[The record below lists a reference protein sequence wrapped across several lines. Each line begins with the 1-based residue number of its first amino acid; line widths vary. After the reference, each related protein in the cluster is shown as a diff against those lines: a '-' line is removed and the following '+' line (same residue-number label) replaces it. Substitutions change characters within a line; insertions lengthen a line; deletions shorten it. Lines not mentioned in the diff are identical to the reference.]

1 MHFSLQLSKHPLTLK
16 QDHPPPQPWKKA
28 KERWGGLGEEQGRK
42 DSALITAQWLTWFKT
57 EPTTVGPKDAFNSWL
72 WLKTNLSHFWFI
84 EVRQKKKNS
93 SQIHIN
99 TRLQLLLLLLLLL
112 CKVFHLFLQGLA
124 TASQPLTSTRSATAT
139 GGRHKAWKSFS
150 AGASPWNTLHCTQG
164 GAWPVLFSH
173 RAALVL
179 PIQIAECVHS
189 GKKLSLL
196 KDTVIVSAAEQSVC
210 LCVCVRTYIYMYI

>member
-1 MHFSLQLSKHPLTLK
+1 MGRAG
-16 QDHPPPQPWKKA
+16 WGA
-28 KERWGGLGEEQGRK
+28 GKERF
-42 DSALITAQWLTWFKT
+42 SSNYS
-57 EPTTVGPKDAFNSWL
+57 TVINMVQDRANNSWSERCL
-72 WLKTNLSHFWFI
+72 QFMVMIKNQSQPLLVHWSET
-84 EVRQKKKNS
+84 EKKNS

-99 TRLQLLLLLLLLL
+99 TRLQLLLLLLLLLL

-189 GKKLSLL
+189 
-196 KDTVIVSAAEQSVC
+196 
-210 LCVCVRTYIYMYI
+210 